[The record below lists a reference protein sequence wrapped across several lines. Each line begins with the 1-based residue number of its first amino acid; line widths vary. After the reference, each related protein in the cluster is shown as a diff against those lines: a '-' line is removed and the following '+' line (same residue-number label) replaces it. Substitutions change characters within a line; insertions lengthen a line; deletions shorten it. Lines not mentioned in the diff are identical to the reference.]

1 MMLRRAGLGLL
12 VGAILV
18 APSVA
23 SSAPA
28 LLFEPYNGTVLYAED
43 PDAQWFPASLTK
55 LMTAYVTFQA
65 LKAGACGYVLKR
77 SDDKEILEA
86 IAEVRAGGAPMTMQV
101 ARKVIN
107 HFQKIQKPSSDV
119 EKLTL
124 REQEVLN
131 HLAKGYLY
139 KEIADLLGITI
150 NTLRNHLRTIYDKLH
165 VHSRTE
171 ATVKYLGRE

>member
-1 MMLRRAGLGLL
+1 
-12 VGAILV
+12 
-18 APSVA
+18 
-23 SSAPA
+23 
-28 LLFEPYNGTVLYAED
+28 
-43 PDAQWFPASLTK
+43 
-55 LMTAYVTFQA
+55 
-65 LKAGACGYVLKR
+65 
-77 SDDKEILEA
+77 
-86 IAEVRAGGAPMTMQV
+86 MQV

-107 HFQKIQKPSSDV
+107 HFQKIQKPASEV
-119 EKLTL
+119 KKLTP

-171 ATVKYLGRE
+171 ATVKFLGRD